1 MTARIATALRVAV
14 TICVALIGMMI
25 STPVRAQA
33 LVADLSNHLVA
44 ITTGFTGA
52 EILLFGAVEGTG
64 DVVVTVRGPARDEI
78 VRRKVRVAGLWMNG
92 AEVQFQ
98 NVPVFYAV
106 FASKPL
112 EGIVSDE
119 LADAHQIGAENL
131 SLRTNSPRADTE
143 INDFRA
149 ALIRAKERQSLYVH
163 NAGRLAFL
171 GPHLFRANLVFPG
184 NVPTGSYTVEVLLI
198 RNGNVVSAQTTPLY
212 ISQAGISADVYEF
225 AHRQALFYGL
235 LAIIVAV
242 GTGWIAGAVFRK
254 V

>member
-1 MTARIATALRVAV
+1 MIMRIATVLRVGLTA
-14 TICVALIGMMI
+14 CVALGSIAA
-25 STPVRAQA
+25 STPSRAQA

-78 VRRKVRVAGLWMNG
+78 VRRKVRVAGLWING
-92 AEVQFQ
+92 AEVEFQ
-98 NVPVFYAV
+98 SVPVFYAV

-112 EGIVSDE
+112 DTIVSDE

-131 SLRTNSPRADTE
+131 SLRTDSSRPAAE
-143 INDFRA
+143 IDDFRA
-149 ALIRAKERQSLYVH
+149 ALIRAKERQGLYV
-163 NAGRLAFL
+163 NGAGRLAFL
-171 GPHLFRANLVFPG
+171 GPRLFRANLVFPG

-198 RNGNVVSAQTTPLY
+198 RDRNVVSAQTTPLY
-212 ISQAGISADVYEF
+212 ISQAGVSADVYEF
-225 AHRQALFYGL
+225 AHRQTLFYGL
-235 LAIIVAV
+235 LAIVVAV

>member
-1 MTARIATALRVAV
+1 MIMRIATALRVGLMA
-14 TICVALIGMMI
+14 CVALGSIAA

-78 VRRKVRVAGLWMNG
+78 VRRKVRVAGLWING
-92 AEVQFQ
+92 AEVEFQ
-98 NVPVFYAV
+98 SVPVFYAV

-112 EGIVSDE
+112 DTIVSDE

-131 SLRTNSPRADTE
+131 SLRTNSSRPAAE
-143 INDFRA
+143 IDDFRA
-149 ALIRAKERQSLYVH
+149 ALIRAKERQGLYV
-163 NAGRLAFL
+163 NGAGRLAFL
-171 GPHLFRANLVFPG
+171 GPRLFRANLVFPG

-198 RNGNVVSAQTTPLY
+198 RDRNVVSAQTTPLY
-212 ISQAGISADVYEF
+212 ISQAGVSADVYEF

-235 LAIIVAV
+235 LAIVVAV